1 MGVSP
6 QSSQFTSPQS
16 ATKSSTK
23 TTTKTTTGT
32 VPKNNRRRNPDLPDI
47 GVGRQNVTLQRIN

>member
-16 ATKSSTK
+16 ATK

-32 VPKNNRRRNPDLPDI
+32 VPKNNRRRDPDLPDI